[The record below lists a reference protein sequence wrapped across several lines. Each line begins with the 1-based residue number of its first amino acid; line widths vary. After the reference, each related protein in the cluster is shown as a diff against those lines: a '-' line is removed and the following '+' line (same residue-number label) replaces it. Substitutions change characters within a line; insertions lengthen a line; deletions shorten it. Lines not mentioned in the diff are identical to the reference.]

1 MPQELPTQDSAL
13 EDSVGQ
19 LSRVQSKLVD
29 TLHAL
34 QLLPPHLV
42 KDHNRAVRAIQEA
55 LTLVGDTDDSEAIGP
70 IDWVKFGE
78 RLQKRR
84 TAAGLTQEWLA
95 DRVGV
100 TATTIRQLEHHNR
113 KARRS
118 LMLKLL
124 AVPELNLRVSDIE
137 LSAELSAGYRH
148 TPTSWLGPT
157 YDPMSMVTELA
168 DTLNGQSG
176 QLEQTLVYIDPQS
189 AKDWMTTCSS
199 PEYGPEYRDSMPLPT
214 MARRIAE
221 LVGEHALT
229 VNALGCG
236 DGRTEALLTKYLQH
250 QLRMPK
256 QTELFLLD
264 VSHSLLNAAYRH
276 CCEALPEIRTY
287 TIHGSFLDLP
297 KMPMLVNPLRGR
309 SRLFAM
315 LGLTLVNLNDSTSET
330 VTAGDDLT
338 YVQAAVASDH
348 IVLLRSNG
356 TAVAYPTPTSFMPPP
371 DYGQLTIPVLP
382 NAMTYTQVAAGRG
395 FTVLLRSDGTVLT
408 FGKKDA
414 NYTDVPPLPPGMT
427 YTEISASDNSAVA
440 LALRSDGAVVEFGN
454 DNVLTTVPNPPAG
467 VVYTH
472 IYAGLDGAAVAATSH
487 TVGLSAGP
495 DTLTLNEDTG
505 REVTVLAND
514 IDPEGHPLTVTDV
527 TPGLHG
533 TTWVNPDGSISYT
546 PALDYYGL
554 DAFAYTL
561 SNGVTSVIGGVTVKV
576 DQVND
581 APRVQDAVFNGVTAG
596 SVLTASLADK
606 VSDPDPPVPPFNG
619 NLQVLVVTQPSLGSL
634 VISGFTDFTYTA
646 PTDLGGAT
654 STSFIYLVTGG
665 SGASDY
671 ATVTINFI

>member
-1 MPQELPTQDSAL
+1 MQQPAAIQSSELDRLDMDAEHVMPPELPTQDSAL

-78 RLQKRR
+78 RLHQRR

-168 DTLNGQSG
+168 ETLNGQSG

-276 CCEALPEIRTY
+276 CCETLPDIRTY

-309 SRLFAM
+309 SRLYAM
-315 LGLTLVNLNDSTSET
+315 LGGTLLNLTDELRYFRDTLNCCAPGELFLCDVLIARAPTT
-330 VTAGDDLT
+330 DRQKILKLDPIGDGRLRPSHATWLSGPIRRYCQGAEDVDIRWELAPSGGVPGS
-338 YVQAAVASDH
+338 YGFDAIARVKMRDGRPDRRFLMWRVRRYDPK
-348 IVLLRSNG
+348 LLSYSLAELGWKTIERI
-356 TAVAYPTPTSFMPPP
+356 
-371 DYGQLTIPVLP
+371 DYGP
-382 NAMTYTQVAAGRG
+382 
-395 FTVLLRSDGTVLT
+395 D
-408 FGKKDA
+408 GKK
-414 NYTDVPPLPPGMT
+414 T
-427 YTEISASDNSAVA
+427 
-440 LALRSDGAVVEFGN
+440 LALM
-454 DNVLTTVPNPPAG
+454 L
-467 VVYTH
+467 
-472 IYAGLDGAAVAATSH
+472 
-487 TVGLSAGP
+487 
-495 DTLTLNEDTG
+495 
-505 REVTVLAND
+505 
-514 IDPEGHPLTVTDV
+514 
-527 TPGLHG
+527 
-533 TTWVNPDGSISYT
+533 
-546 PALDYYGL
+546 
-554 DAFAYTL
+554 
-561 SNGVTSVIGGVTVKV
+561 
-576 DQVND
+576 
-581 APRVQDAVFNGVTAG
+581 
-596 SVLTASLADK
+596 
-606 VSDPDPPVPPFNG
+606 
-619 NLQVLVVTQPSLGSL
+619 LQKQ
-634 VISGFTDFTYTA
+634 
-646 PTDLGGAT
+646 
-654 STSFIYLVTGG
+654 
-665 SGASDY
+665 
-671 ATVTINFI
+671 